1 MLCKKKEINMTK
13 KLQET
18 ALSFFLVVCG
28 ISIIMGILWLKPV
41 IESQRLLIEETR
53 INQAQIMKG
62 AEETR
67 VIVTELGYAAAV
79 LAMMENRM
87 IQPADANKMIE
98 ESVTTIEAHSE
109 RLGKLAKL
117 INEFRIN
124 KQGRR

>member
-1 MLCKKKEINMTK
+1 MTK
-13 KLQET
+13 KIQET

-62 AEETR
+62 AEETK
-67 VIVTELGYAAAV
+67 VMVTELGYAVTV
-79 LAMMENRM
+79 LAMLENRM

-98 ESVTTIEAHSE
+98 ESVNTIEAHSE

-117 INEFRIN
+117 INDFRIN
-124 KQGRR
+124 EQQKRK

>member
-1 MLCKKKEINMTK
+1 MTK
-13 KLQET
+13 KIQET

-62 AEETR
+62 AEETK
-67 VIVTELGYAAAV
+67 VMVTELGYAVTV
-79 LAMMENRM
+79 LAMLENRM

-98 ESVTTIEAHSE
+98 ESVNTIQAHSE

-117 INEFRIN
+117 INDSRIN
-124 KQGRR
+124 EQQKRK